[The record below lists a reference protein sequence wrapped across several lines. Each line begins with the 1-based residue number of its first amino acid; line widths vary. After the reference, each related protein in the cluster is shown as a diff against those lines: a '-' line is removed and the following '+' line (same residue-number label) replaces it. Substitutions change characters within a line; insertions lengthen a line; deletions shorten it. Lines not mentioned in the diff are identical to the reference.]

1 MSVIPEKFVLE
12 STMSRKQV
20 INRLEKKMVKYTP
33 SMNVL
38 STGRFMRE
46 HKEES
51 IYYGECSGSKVKLFH
66 PRAKTRDGGTT
77 GAFGTITETE
87 TGCTI
92 TGHFRKPLY
101 AYISTLILV
110 LLCLLCAVGTYAG
123 GSWQGALVFLGIG
136 AAGAVLMLA
145 DAHKKYVKSCLEE
158 LTGK

>member
-51 IYYGECSGSKVKLFH
+51 IYYGECSGSKVKLFYH
-66 PRAKTRDGGTT
+66 RAKKRDGGTT
-77 GAFGTITETE
+77 GFFGTITETE

-101 AYISTLILV
+101 
-110 LLCLLCAVGTYAG
+110 AVGTYAG

>member
-51 IYYGECSGSKVKLFH
+51 IYYGECSGSKVKLFYH
-66 PRAKTRDGGTT
+66 RAKKRDGGTT
-77 GAFGTITETE
+77 GFFGTITETE

-92 TGHFRKPLY
+92 RSFPQAAVCVYLHADTRPAVPSVRRGDVCRR
-101 AYISTLILV
+101 LV
-110 LLCLLCAVGTYAG
+110 AG
-123 GSWQGALVFLGIG
+123 G
-136 AAGAVLMLA
+136 AGLPRDRCGRGCA
-145 DAHKKYVKSCLEE
+145 DACRRS
-158 LTGK
+158 